1 MNARVHQPQQSAVH
15 SDQHAPSY
23 YAASV
28 NRQLAYP
35 PLRGEVR
42 VDVCI
47 VGGGFSGLNTAI
59 ELAQKGLS
67 VAVLEAHK
75 IGWGAS
81 GRNGGQLIRGVG
93 HGVEQFESVIGA
105 QGVRELKLM
114 GLEAVEIVRQRVAQF
129 NIDCDLTW
137 GYCDLANKPSHLEG
151 FAEDK
156 AELESL
162 GYRHEL
168 RLLQPEQMHEVV
180 GSKRYVGGLIDMGSG
195 HLHPLNLA
203 LGEAAAAQ
211 SLGVQ
216 LFEDSAVTRIDY
228 GPEVKVHSAQGV
240 VRATHLVL
248 ACNAYL
254 NGLNS
259 KLGGK
264 VLPAG
269 SYVIATEPLSA
280 AEARAL
286 IPQNMAL
293 CDQRVTVDYFRLSA
307 DNRLLFGGAC
317 HYSGRDP
324 ADIAGYMRPKM
335 LTVFP
340 HLHDVKIDYQ
350 WGGMIGIGANRLPQI
365 GRLKGQANVF
375 YAQAYAGHGVNA
387 THLAGKLLGE
397 AIAGQASSGFD
408 LFAKVPH
415 MTFPGGKHLRSPLLA
430 LGMLWHRLKESLGS

>member
-1 MNARVHQPQQSAVH
+1 MNARVHQPAYH
-15 SDQHAPSY
+15 SQHANSY
-23 YAASV
+23 YAASA
-28 NRQLAYP
+28 NRQLDYP
-35 PLRGEVR
+35 TLGGELRA
-42 VDVCI
+42 DVCI

-67 VAVLEAHK
+67 VVLLEAHK

-93 HGVEQFESVIGA
+93 HGVEQFEAVIGA

-114 GLEAVEIVRQRVAQF
+114 GLEAVEIVRQRIAQF

-151 FAEDK
+151 FAEDM
-156 AELESL
+156 AELKQL

-180 GSKRYVGGLIDMGSG
+180 GSNRYVGGLIDMGSG

-216 LFEDSAVTRIDY
+216 LFEHSAVTRIDY
-228 GPEVKVHSAQGV
+228 GREVMVHTAQGV
-240 VRATHLVL
+240 VRAATLVL
-248 ACNAYL
+248 GCNAYL

-259 KLGGK
+259 NLGGK

-269 SYVIATEPLSA
+269 SYVIATEPLSVEQA
-280 AEARAL
+280 KAL

-293 CDQRVTVDYFRLSA
+293 CDQRVALDYYRLSA
-307 DNRLLFGGAC
+307 DRRLLFGGAC

-335 LTVFP
+335 LEVFP
-340 HLHDVKIDYQ
+340 HLSDVKIDYQ

-365 GRLKGQANVF
+365 GRLKEQPNVY
-375 YAQAYAGHGVNA
+375 YAQAYSGHGVNA